1 MYKLCFPVSV
11 VGNSEDGGVGPGG
24 REKWKNIL
32 SLKGEVMNSVL
43 SLREG
48 GTDTCECKVG
58 YLGLGYQE

>member
-1 MYKLCFPVSV
+1 M